1 MRSSH
6 RRRKVIEDPC
16 QFVPILLGH
25 PLWSKQVEILQS
37 VARFPRTAV
46 KACHASGK
54 TFTAAAVVLWWITRH
69 QKAVAV
75 TTAPTWTQVE
85 RVLWGEIRN
94 LVYGAKIEYPKPAA
108 TSLELGPGRYAMG
121 LSTNEGVRF
130 QGFHGKVLI
139 VLDEAPGILPEIY
152 EAIEGIRA
160 GGDVRVLA
168 LGNPI
173 LASGPFYDAFS
184 AKREGWSLLTISAFD
199 TPNLA
204 GLTLERLLEM
214 RDSELDDN
222 PFPYLTT
229 RRWVKEK
236 YQEWGPGHPLW
247 ESRVLGN
254 FPQQSEDA
262 LLSLTWLEA
271 AKNRETADGPVNAGV
286 DVAGPGE
293 DETVLCVRR
302 GPKIVLL
309 QAWSRPDARGEVL
322 AALFP
327 WKAEL
332 KKVNVDSIGIGYHLT
347 THLRDH
353 GGKEA
358 N

>member
-1 MRSSH
+1 MRRSQRGFIARCVLLKSI
-6 RRRKVIEDPC
+6 RKN
-16 QFVPILLGH
+16 
-25 PLWSKQVEILQS
+25 
-37 VARFPRTAV
+37 
-46 KACHASGK
+46 
-54 TFTAAAVVLWWITRH
+54 RH
-69 QKAVAV
+69 
-75 TTAPTWTQVE
+75 
-85 RVLWGEIRN
+85 
-94 LVYGAKIEYPKPAA
+94 
-108 TSLELGPGRYAMG
+108 S
-121 LSTNEGVRF
+121 
-130 QGFHGKVLI
+130 
-139 VLDEAPGILPEIY
+139 
-152 EAIEGIRA
+152 
-160 GGDVRVLA
+160 
-168 LGNPI
+168 
-173 LASGPFYDAFS
+173 DAFS

-204 GLTLERLLEM
+204 DLTLERLLEM

-309 QAWSRPDARGEVL
+309 QAWSNPDARGEVL